1 AAAEAAVP
9 TRRLAAATFP
19 KGVLHR
25 LEAQFR
31 HNAATPVAVAV
42 PAAKVVLPTETSK
55 ATLKLLTF
63 MRTVIAGSVMRGAA
77 TMLVIIR
84 TMYGNTDASA
94 AKSAAAT
101 SIALKAE
108 AATVSGSAAFTGT
121 SRRTTTTTPT
131 IGYGTAT
138 TS

>member
-1 AAAEAAVP
+1 VHADGDRWVGHE
-9 TRRLAAATFP
+9 
-19 KGVLHR
+19 
-25 LEAQFR
+25 
-31 HNAATPVAVAV
+31 
-42 PAAKVVLPTETSK
+42 
-55 ATLKLLTF
+55 
-63 MRTVIAGSVMRGAA
+63 GAA

-94 AKSAAAT
+94 GKSVATT

-108 AATVSGSAAFTGT
+108 AATVSGLAVFFGT